1 MPKKFYSV
9 KEASKILGVS
19 TNTVYKYL
27 DEGSLKG
34 KRHSNRGRFKIPF
47 SEIEPYLA
55 GEESPGTGREIPN
68 IGKESTS
75 TINTIDKVQVDKRG
89 GAKLTFFE
97 LWFGASLVGLV
108 FIYFLWNFGQGAA
121 GSQIRES
128 EAKNKSSLLTDIGN
142 ATLGYS
148 ARTFSQ
154 FGSLISHVL
163 PAQEPKNEA
172 QRSNEIVNPLTEIVS
187 EGDTPD
193 LSYKTEDTERRTYEL
208 YVNAQVLS
216 SSTQRLLGKSRIL
229 TSTELNDAINE
240 MSQLLGSL
248 SDSSDKKTIYAEIN
262 WLDETWDF
270 STIEAIRRAAS
281 QVSYILDSLQKQ
293 SLGAFTKPEL
303 SDLNN
308 LVSETDLLQRLVG
321 STSDTS
327 TQKTLYGNIKE
338 VEILAQALDAK
349 TQEIDK
355 VLGSWDSYNISEK
368 ENTIKSI
375 LSESLSL
382 NILPKV
388 DEVILS
394 GLLNQ
399 GSDIELKNSLLSVK
413 GVLAANKTYLAQKA
427 GKPVVATWLESG
439 GNVFKILVV
448 NPSASASQEV
458 TIKYY
463 LPAEIGK
470 EPVGQ
475 IDEGL
480 KLSFDSQ
487 RNQYYVEGSLLLGAG
502 EIKTIGLKVND
513 TQQVAQKNVAV
524 EKSLEEEPPE
534 VLETASSVD
543 KPSDKVV
550 APVAQNEKTAEPSN
564 PPANA
569 GQVAGVNTVNYPAQ
583 GIVVWGSIIAVLI
596 LGLVLLVIYL
606 KSRLGRGDKKPE
618 QAGSDDVAVTA
629 IKETSILL
637 PEVKLN
643 PENIVVAASP
653 SRASFTFPRIE
664 FTAIRKDLGSIKT
677 GILTI
682 LTSITAFFSKILTSI
697 KKFFIS
703 LTTGL
708 ARFIAAIVHGVK
720 KFFVDA
726 VSAVRRIPVAIK
738 TGLTAI
744 LVSIAAFFSKL
755 LTSIKKF
762 FILLITGLARFVAS
776 IRASFRRAFRAVVSA
791 VRIGLVSIKT
801 GTLTVR
807 ASITA
812 FFSKS
817 LSLTVK
823 LAVSIKTAFV
833 NFIHAIITS
842 LQKGLRDIAGAIT
855 KFFVSIKT
863 GLITIGVSIAT
874 FFSKLLASTIK
885 LVVSVKTGLG
895 NLMVFTTFSLKR
907 GFRAVVFA
915 TKKGLVAT
923 LVSIK
928 NLVVAIVASFKRGF
942 LAVVFAFKTFFVN
955 VASAI
960 RNALISI
967 KTGLVTVLVSI
978 KNLVVAMAA
987 SLKRSFLAVIHAIV
1001 AFIVKITSS
1010 VKTFLANV
1018 IIAIRRVL
1026 VAIVTSLQKI
1036 LVSIAAFFIRVL
1048 FTTANLITAIVTSL
1062 KKVVSTIVNA
1072 AITLLAN
1079 ILSAVT
1085 KIVTS
1090 LMAGTLKAMLA
1101 MVKGLLNILNFIAK
1115 LADSALAQLDFQN
1128 PTIHRSPPN
1137 FPKIATFLLVGLT
1150 SATVL
1155 AVLAFKFI
1163 SVIKADSLVVL
1174 DKEAVDQT
1182 EEIKIG
1188 SSRNED
1194 MVLIKVSDGSNVNV
1208 RQEAT
1213 TSSKIIAKIKYTKM
1227 VSKVGEEGD
1236 WTEIATGPDQLS
1248 GIEESLTG
1256 WVSSKLIETSGE
1268 ELSQVLESQKH

>member
-55 GEESPGTGREIPN
+55 GEESPDTGREIPN

-154 FGSLISHVL
+154 FGSLISHIL

-172 QRSNEIVNPLTEIVS
+172 QRSNEIVRPLTEIVS

-338 VEILAQALDAK
+338 VETLAQALDAK

-394 GLLNQ
+394 GLLSQ

-448 NPSASASQEV
+448 NPSASASQEA
-458 TIKYY
+458 TTKYY

-487 RNQYYVEGSLLLGAG
+487 RNQYYVEGNLLLGAG

-534 VLETASSVD
+534 VLETDSSVD

-583 GIVVWGSIIAVLI
+583 GIVVWGSIIAVFI
-596 LGLVLLVIYL
+596 LGLALLVIYL

-618 QAGSDDVAVTA
+618 QADPGDRDGVVPV

-637 PEVKLN
+637 PEANLN
-643 PENIVVAASP
+643 PEGVVVAAGP
-653 SRASFTFPRIE
+653 SRASFSFPRIE

-703 LTTGL
+703 LITGL
-708 ARFIAAIVHGVK
+708 ARFI
-720 KFFVDA
+720 
-726 VSAVRRIPVAIK
+726 
-738 TGLTAI
+738 
-744 LVSIAAFFSKL
+744 
-755 LTSIKKF
+755 
-762 FILLITGLARFVAS
+762 AS
-776 IRASFRRAFRAVVSA
+776 IRASFRRV
-791 VRIGLVSIKT
+791 
-801 GTLTVR
+801 
-807 ASITA
+807 
-812 FFSKS
+812 
-817 LSLTVK
+817 
-823 LAVSIKTAFV
+823 
-833 NFIHAIITS
+833 
-842 LQKGLRDIAGAIT
+842 
-855 KFFVSIKT
+855 
-863 GLITIGVSIAT
+863 
-874 FFSKLLASTIK
+874 
-885 LVVSVKTGLG
+885 
-895 NLMVFTTFSLKR
+895 
-907 GFRAVVFA
+907 FRAVVFA

-923 LVSIK
+923 
-928 NLVVAIVASFKRGF
+928 
-942 LAVVFAFKTFFVN
+942 
-955 VASAI
+955 
-960 RNALISI
+960 
-967 KTGLVTVLVSI
+967 LVSI

-1010 VKTFLANV
+1010 IKTFLANV
-1018 IIAIRRVL
+1018 IIALRRVL

-1036 LVSIAAFFIRVL
+1036 LVSMAAFFIRVL

-1062 KKVVSTIVNA
+1062 KKVVSMIINA

-1150 SATVL
+1150 SATVS

-1163 SVIKADSLVVL
+1163 SVIKTDSLVVL

-1227 VSKVGEEGD
+1227 VSKGGEEGD
-1236 WTEIATGPDQLS
+1236 WTEVATGPDQLS